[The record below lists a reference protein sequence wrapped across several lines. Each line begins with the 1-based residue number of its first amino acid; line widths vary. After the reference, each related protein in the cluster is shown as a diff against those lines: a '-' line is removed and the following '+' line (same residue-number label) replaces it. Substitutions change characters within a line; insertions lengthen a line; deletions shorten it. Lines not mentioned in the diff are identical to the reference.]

1 MTTRRSDAASEPCL
15 DHAEGAVPPLQA
27 PVAAAARLGALTA
40 VLLDWAADDAGQSCA
55 NGPPPR
61 WTGYARTAE
70 HDAHVTD
77 HRPA

>member
-1 MTTRRSDAASEPCL
+1 MTTPWSDAASEPCWTMPR
-15 DHAEGAVPPLQA
+15 AGCRRCT
-27 PVAAAARLGALTA
+27 VAAAARLGALTA